1 MGLPI
6 LDPFVNFV
14 SETLDVP
21 FSKNCLTK
29 LLLNY
34 RSNEFYYK
42 YVPYL
47 SCWIYK

>member
-21 FSKNCLTK
+21 FSKNSLTWLK
-29 LLLNY
+29 MVIFFMKI
-34 RSNEFYYK
+34 SHSYK
-42 YVPYL
+42 
-47 SCWIYK
+47 